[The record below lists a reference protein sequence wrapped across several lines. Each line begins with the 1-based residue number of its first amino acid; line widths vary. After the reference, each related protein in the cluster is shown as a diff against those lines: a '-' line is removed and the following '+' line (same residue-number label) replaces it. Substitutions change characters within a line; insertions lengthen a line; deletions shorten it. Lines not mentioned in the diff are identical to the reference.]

1 MKTEAERARPVLAW
15 RQRVDYK
22 ARRWERLNSPF
33 MLWVLSTIVVGLV
46 SFGYGKFDD
55 RLKSDSKRRDE
66 LRRADAEIASR
77 IDHMDGRLLPPARPT
92 FDELRNE
99 IARAY
104 SGEQGGLYADY
115 RATDIQSLATFVAFS
130 LTTAKEKS
138 EVMTARSAMKQL
150 GDLAVAPRPNEAA
163 SQAALVSRAQSLLQA
178 MELSRWRLR
187 EIADE
192 KP

>member
-1 MKTEAERARPVLAW
+1 
-15 RQRVDYK
+15 
-22 ARRWERLNSPF
+22 